1 MKKTKQ
7 IILLSMLL
15 IFSTYLFTQSIIDSN
30 NDTIAIIDNN
40 LIFNVEGDTIGEFLI
55 NGEIKNKLTETI
67 IGNIE
72 GSQLKNAEGNSM
84 AYLDESDNV
93 YDMNGHQVGKIQSQT
108 LFLDSNDMTIGTST
122 SVITPIKLAAYF
134 LFFFGYYN

>member
-1 MKKTKQ
+1 
-7 IILLSMLL
+7 MLL
-15 IFSTYLFTQSIIDSN
+15 IFSTYSFAQSIIDSN

-55 NGEIKNKLTETI
+55 NGEIKNKLMETI

-84 AYLDESDNV
+84 GYLDESDNV

-108 LFLDSNDMTIGTST
+108 FFLDSNNMTIGTST
-122 SVITPIKLAAYF
+122 SVITLVKLAAYF
-134 LFFFGYYN
+134 LFFSVTIIKIII